1 MPKTTLINFAAQ
13 HALPVSAKQADTLL
27 KYAQLVWQKK
37 DLLNL
42 TSVDSLDEIV
52 TRHLCDGI
60 MAAAQIARLAQ
71 QRGIDAAQ
79 IADAG
84 AGAGYIGLVTAVLLP
99 QAQVS
104 LIESLEKRCAFMNW
118 CIMQLGLSNVHV
130 KKMRLGQGTKQ
141 TYDFL
146 TQRAMGQLS
155 DILEICL
162 QAVNPAGVFMP
173 FQGENPQISPEVLS
187 AQAVLQE
194 DILYALPADNGPKR
208 HLLVIAKK

>member
-1 MPKTTLINFAAQ
+1 MPKTTLINFAQKYGLEMTAN
-13 HALPVSAKQADTLL
+13 QADTLL
-27 KYAQLVWQKK
+27 AYAQLVWQKK

-42 TSVDSLDEIV
+42 TSVENLEEIV
-52 TRHLCDGI
+52 TRHLCDGV

-71 QRGIDAAQ
+71 ARTTQNPQ

-99 QAQVS
+99 HAHVT

-118 CIMQLGLSNVHV
+118 CIMQLGLKNAQVKNV
-130 KKMRLGQGTKQ
+130 RLGQGTRFEF
-141 TYDFL
+141 DFL
-146 TQRAMGQLS
+146 TERAMGQLP

-162 QAVNPAGVFMP
+162 QAVKQGGVFMP
-173 FQGENPQISPEVLS
+173 FQGENPQLPPEGWKT
-187 AQAVLQE
+187 AVLAE
-194 DILYALPADNGPKR
+194 DLLYALPAENAPKR